1 MAGYL
6 DQYGVA
12 DARREGRL
20 KKIALVTLAVA
31 VIGVVGYFT
40 FRTWSQER
48 VVKEFLATL
57 ARKDYPA
64 AYRMWGYR
72 PEAPDKF
79 YDLEK
84 FNEDWGPKSSHA
96 NIENAKVDT
105 PDFCGDGVVFNL
117 TFPGTEPV
125 SLYVERSTNIISFAP
140 WPQCPGRHW
149 EFRRFLKNMFS
160 S

>member
-12 DARREGRL
+12 EARREGRL
-20 KKIALVTLAVA
+20 KKIVLVTFAAV

-48 VVKEFLATL
+48 VIKEFLATL
-57 ARKDYPA
+57 ARKDYTA
-64 AYRMWGYR
+64 AYRMWGYS

-84 FNEDWGPKSSHA
+84 FNEDWGPKSSHGSVEGA
-96 NIENAKVDT
+96 KFDNA
-105 PDFCGDGVVFNL
+105 DFCGTGVVFNL
-117 TFPGTEPV
+117 SFPGADPV
-125 SLYVERSTNIISFAP
+125 ALWVERSTNIISFAP